1 MNNQLQNYVIE
12 NLEAEQSILGSI
24 LLDKDCIHGIDDYL
38 KIDDFNRE
46 AHKIIYDCMIELNKK
61 RKPIDLITLTE
72 KLKSKGYLDA
82 VGGISYITSLSTIVP
97 TTSNIKYYADI
108 VKDLSNKRN
117 IIKASYELIEN
128 IRGQKD
134 IDSSLAIFDKR
145 TKETENI
152 KSEDNTL
159 ASIMTTIFNQLQ
171 DNEPQ
176 DKIKTEIS
184 VIDKHTNGIGKKELV
199 AIGAG
204 SGVGK
209 SAIALKIALEAYKQ
223 NKKVLII
230 SREMSKE
237 QVAERIILRY
247 TGIDKIKYENREF
260 TDKDWAKIIEAMEK
274 YSEKNLIRIDDK
286 ISTIQGIKRE
296 IRDFKP
302 DLVIV
307 DYVQLLTPNSTQD
320 TRERQVAELS
330 RELKNITLDF
340 EVPVIQLTQL
350 AEKGNGNYKPRG
362 ESYTRESRA
371 IYHDSNIVIYLHRV
385 TEEKELEQAYKR
397 TVFKERGNLDD
408 MKVSI
413 EYYDDRGIKFIE
425 VIVDKN
431 RNGTTGSDYYWFKGS
446 DLSYSPII

>member
-159 ASIMTTIFNQLQ
+159 ASIMTTIL
-171 DNEPQ
+171 DRLERKEPE

-209 SAIALKIALEAYKQ
+209 SAIALKIALEAYEQ

-237 QVAERIILRY
+237 QVADRIILHY
-247 TGIDKIKYENREF
+247 TGIDKIKYETRQF
-260 TDKDWAKIIEAMEK
+260 TDKDWANIIEAMKK

>member
-223 NKKVLII
+223 NK
-230 SREMSKE
+230 
-237 QVAERIILRY
+237 
-247 TGIDKIKYENREF
+247 
-260 TDKDWAKIIEAMEK
+260 
-274 YSEKNLIRIDDK
+274 
-286 ISTIQGIKRE
+286 
-296 IRDFKP
+296 
-302 DLVIV
+302 
-307 DYVQLLTPNSTQD
+307 
-320 TRERQVAELS
+320 
-330 RELKNITLDF
+330 
-340 EVPVIQLTQL
+340 
-350 AEKGNGNYKPRG
+350 
-362 ESYTRESRA
+362 
-371 IYHDSNIVIYLHRV
+371 
-385 TEEKELEQAYKR
+385 
-397 TVFKERGNLDD
+397 
-408 MKVSI
+408 
-413 EYYDDRGIKFIE
+413 
-425 VIVDKN
+425 
-431 RNGTTGSDYYWFKGS
+431 
-446 DLSYSPII
+446 

>member
-1 MNNQLQNYVIE
+1 MNNQFIE
-12 NLEAEQSILGSI
+12 NIEAEQSILGSI
-24 LLDKDCIHGIDDYL
+24 LLEKDCIDKIDDYL

-46 AHKIIYDCMIELNKK
+46 AHKKIYECMLELNKK
-61 RKPIDLITLTE
+61 REPIDLITLTE
-72 KLKSKGYLDA
+72 KLKSKDSLDT

-97 TTSNIKYYADI
+97 TTSNIKYYVDI

-128 IRGQKD
+128 IRAQKD
-134 IDSSLAIFDKR
+134 IDSSMAIFDKR

-152 KSEDNTL
+152 KSDDNTL
-159 ASIMTTIFNQLQ
+159 ADILTMIYDELQ
-171 DNEPQ
+171 NKKPQ
-176 DKIKTEIS
+176 EKIKTNIA

-223 NKKVLII
+223 EKKVLII

-237 QVAERIILRY
+237 QVAERIILHH
-247 TGIDKIKYENREF
+247 TGIDKTTYENRSFSDAE
-260 TDKDWAKIIEAMEK
+260 WIGIVNAMQTYCTENIK
-274 YSEKNLIRIDDK
+274 IDDK
-286 ISTIQGIKRE
+286 ISTIQGIKKE
-296 IRDFKP
+296 IREFKP

-307 DYVQLLTPNSTQD
+307 DYVQLLTPSSTQD

-350 AEKGNGNYKPRG
+350 AEKGTGNFRPKG

-397 TVFKERGNLDD
+397 IDVFKERGKFED
-408 MKVSI
+408 MKATV
-413 EYYDDRGIKFIE
+413 ENYDNKGIRLVEI
-425 VIVDKN
+425 IIDKN
-431 RNGTTGSDYYWFKGS
+431 RTGTTGSDYYWFKGS
-446 DLSYSPII
+446 DLNYHAII